1 MSILSAF
8 AVLRLI
14 NNSNPPGAI
23 CSDAGTKSY
32 FPGAGP
38 LRVDRSGGGAKLSGY
53 RLNPVIDAG
62 RTAFHLSEMGQPRRF
77 RAARHR
83 SALPPIATEER
94 TCPKERFVPKA
105 AGSSCSKP
113 SLFDHFVTG
122 LGNLNFT
129 SSCSHKTASPFGQ
142 TTFSCSAAF
151 DDARRGRDPFL
162 DVAARRSAWITRAF
176 RLVLRSAVFGG
187 DSAFRNGASRPM
199 KMGITASLWRY
210 DGAAHTRPSRV
221 NGDAQRFSIH
231 LVGADLPDS
240 AGWSAHRARPSW
252 SFRIDARPAD
262 GLRFCVREDC
272 SLQLARV
279 GTQPGIPYVRG
290 ECCPCSR

>member
-1 MSILSAF
+1 LCQK
-8 AVLRLI
+8 L
-14 NNSNPPGAI
+14 
-23 CSDAGTKSY
+23 
-32 FPGAGP
+32 PGAG
-38 LRVDRSGGGAKLSGY
+38 
-53 RLNPVIDAG
+53 
-62 RTAFHLSEMGQPRRF
+62 
-77 RAARHR
+77 AA
-83 SALPPIATEER
+83 SQAYSI
-94 TCPKERFVPKA
+94 
-105 AGSSCSKP
+105 
-113 SLFDHFVTG
+113 
-122 LGNLNFT
+122 T
-129 SSCSHKTASPFGQ
+129 SSPDLGTSTSLHLAVIKLPALSGQ
-142 TTFSCSAAF
+142 TTFSCSPAF

-162 DVAARRSAWITRAF
+162 DEAARRSAWITRAF

-240 AGWSAHRARPSW
+240 AGWSAHRPRPSW
-252 SFRIDARPAD
+252 SFRIDARPND